1 MQNISLLCIIFKLT
15 LFKNLEDTKMTE
27 FFTLAMMGG
36 ASTAEGGASNGS
48 FSMIIMMAVLFAA
61 MYFFTIRPQKKQQKM
76 EQELRENTQIGDEI
90 TTIGGICG
98 RVVAVKDDTIVL
110 ETGSDRVK
118 IKFKKYAIQTNHTA
132 NEKIQAEREAAKAA
146 MAEKKEKK
154 SKKDKDEE

>member
-1 MQNISLLCIIFKLT
+1 MFDFLT
-15 LFKNLEDTKMTE
+15 F
-27 FFTLAMMGG
+27 AMAAPAG
-36 ASTAEGGASNGS
+36 AEGAEGAQGS
-48 FSMIIMMAVLFAA
+48 MPMIIMMVALFAA

-76 EQELRENTQIGDEI
+76 EQEMRENTQIGDEI

-98 RVVAVKDDTIVL
+98 KVVSVKDDAIVI

-146 MAEKKEKK
+146 MQEKK
-154 SKKDKDEE
+154 SKKSKDEE

>member
-1 MQNISLLCIIFKLT
+1 
-15 LFKNLEDTKMTE
+15 MTE
-27 FFTLAMMGG
+27 FLTFAMMS
-36 ASTAEGGASNGS
+36 ASTSTGTESSSSGS
-48 FSMIIMMAVLFAA
+48 FSMIIMMVVLFAA

-98 RVVAVKDDTIVL
+98 KVVAVKDDTIVL

-132 NEKIQAEREAAKAA
+132 NEKIQAEREAARAAA
-146 MAEKKEKK
+146 MEKKEKK
-154 SKKDKDEE
+154 SKKSKKDEE

>member
-1 MQNISLLCIIFKLT
+1 MNELLTF
-15 LFKNLEDTKMTE
+15 
-27 FFTLAMMGG
+27 AMLG
-36 ASTAEGGASNGS
+36 ATGAEGAEGTQGS
-48 FSMIIMMAVLFAA
+48 SMSMILMMVALFAA

-76 EQELRENTQIGDEI
+76 EQEIRENTQIGDEI

-98 RVVAVKDDTIVL
+98 KVVSVKDDTVVI

-146 MAEKKEKK
+146 MQEKKAKK
-154 SKKDKDEE
+154 SKKDAE

>member
-1 MQNISLLCIIFKLT
+1 MSEFLT
-15 LFKNLEDTKMTE
+15 FAMT
-27 FFTLAMMGG
+27 APAG
-36 ASTAEGGASNGS
+36 AEGAQGGS
-48 FSMIIMMAVLFAA
+48 MPMILMMVALFAA

-76 EQELRENTQIGDEI
+76 EQEIRENTQIGDEI

-98 RVVAVKDDTIVL
+98 KVVSVKDDSIVI

-146 MAEKKEKK
+146 MQEKKAKK
-154 SKKDKDEE
+154 SKKDNKDAE

>member
-1 MQNISLLCIIFKLT
+1 MYNKKSCKIIS
-15 LFKNLEDTKMTE
+15 NLEEVKMFDFLT
-27 FFTLAMMGG
+27 FAMVAPSG
-36 ASTAEGGASNGS
+36 AEGTEGTQGS
-48 FSMIIMMAVLFAA
+48 MPMIIMMVALFAA

-76 EQELRENTQIGDEI
+76 EQEIRENTQIGDEI

-98 RVVAVKDDTIVL
+98 KVVSVKDDTIVI

-146 MAEKKEKK
+146 MQEKKAKK
-154 SKKDKDEE
+154 SKKENKDAE

>member
-1 MQNISLLCIIFKLT
+1 
-15 LFKNLEDTKMTE
+15 MTE
-27 FFTLAMMGG
+27 FLTFAMMS
-36 ASTAEGGASNGS
+36 ASTSTGTESPSSGS
-48 FSMIIMMAVLFAA
+48 FSMIIMMVVLFAA

-98 RVVAVKDDTIVL
+98 KVVAVKDDTIVL

-132 NEKIQAEREAAKAA
+132 NEKIQAEREAARAAA
-146 MAEKKEKK
+146 MEKKEKK
-154 SKKDKDEE
+154 SKKSKKDEE

>member
-1 MQNISLLCIIFKLT
+1 MMNFLT
-15 LFKNLEDTKMTE
+15 F
-27 FFTLAMMGG
+27 AMMPTTG
-36 ASTAEGGASNGS
+36 AEGAEQGGS
-48 FSMIIMMAVLFAA
+48 FSMIIMMAVLFGA

-98 RVVAVKDDTIVL
+98 RVVAVKDDTIVI

-146 MAEKKEKK
+146 MQDKKAKK
-154 SKKDKDEE
+154 SKKNSDEE

>member
-1 MQNISLLCIIFKLT
+1 MTNFLT
-15 LFKNLEDTKMTE
+15 F
-27 FFTLAMMGG
+27 AMMGG
-36 ASTAEGGASNGS
+36 AGASAEGSAQSGS

-146 MAEKKEKK
+146 MAEKKSKK
-154 SKKDKDEE
+154 SKKDEE

>member
-1 MQNISLLCIIFKLT
+1 MDFLT
-15 LFKNLEDTKMTE
+15 F
-27 FFTLAMMGG
+27 AMFPAAG
-36 ASTAEGGASNGS
+36 AEGGEQSGS
-48 FSMIIMMAVLFAA
+48 FSMIIMMAVLFGA

-98 RVVAVKDDTIVL
+98 RVVSVKDDTIVI

-146 MAEKKEKK
+146 MQEKKAKK
-154 SKKDKDEE
+154 SKKNNDEE

>member
-1 MQNISLLCIIFKLT
+1 MTNFLT
-15 LFKNLEDTKMTE
+15 F
-27 FFTLAMMGG
+27 AMMGG
-36 ASTAEGGASNGS
+36 AAAEGAEQGGS
-48 FSMIIMMAVLFAA
+48 FSMIIMMAVLFGA

-132 NEKIQAEREAAKAA
+132 NEKIQAEREAAKSA
-146 MAEKKEKK
+146 MQEKKEKK
-154 SKKDKDEE
+154 SKKNKDEE

>member
-1 MQNISLLCIIFKLT
+1 MTNFLT
-15 LFKNLEDTKMTE
+15 F
-27 FFTLAMMGG
+27 AMMNG
-36 ASTAEGGASNGS
+36 AGTGAEGTQQSGS

-98 RVVAVKDDTIVL
+98 KVVAVKDDTIVI

-146 MAEKKEKK
+146 MQEKKEKK
-154 SKKDKDEE
+154 SKKNKDEE